1 MGLAMTKGLRTK
13 SLRQAG
19 MSVGLAAVVLGGL
32 AGCHS
37 HYVEADVKNDSG
49 AAVSLVEVDYPSASF
64 GVESLGAG
72 ATYHYRLKI
81 LGSGPTKL
89 LWTDAARQDHSVA
102 GPELHEGQSGTL
114 RVTLQGATAN
124 WSTHVEP

>member
-1 MGLAMTKGLRTK
+1 MKMRGLGLGLIVT
-13 SLRQAG
+13 
-19 MSVGLAAVVLGGL
+19 VGACLGG
-32 AGCHS
+32 CRS
-37 HYVEADVKNDSG
+37 PYVEADVINATG
-49 AAVSLVEVDYPSASF
+49 ASVTLVEVDYPSASF

-114 RVTLQGATAN
+114 RVTLQGATSN